1 VSEKYQRTPKKNVED
16 HHRGRTVKNKE
27 EPRGKRKEKK
37 NTTLISG
44 LICNF

>member
-1 VSEKYQRTPKKNVED
+1 VSEKYQRTAKKVED
-16 HHRGRTVKNKE
+16 RGRTVKNKE